1 MEGTELTSPRRY
13 RGTEL
18 YLLEE
23 SKTWLCACVSLCP
36 VATPRLCLPV
46 LSRAAYEISH

>member
-13 RGTEL
+13 SGTEL

-36 VATPRLCLPV
+36 VDAALVPPGTQSSRL
-46 LSRAAYEISH
+46 